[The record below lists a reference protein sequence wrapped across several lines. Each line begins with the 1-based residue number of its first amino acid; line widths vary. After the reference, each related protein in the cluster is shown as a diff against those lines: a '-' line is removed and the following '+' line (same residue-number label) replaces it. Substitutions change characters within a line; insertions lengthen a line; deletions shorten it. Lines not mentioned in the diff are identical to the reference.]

1 MVRYCILY
9 TLVYQI
15 DVDKRPLRLYSLS
28 MSLKPIDGQTSFY
41 HTSYLCGELF
51 GPANRYRLFREKI
64 WPKLLALGPKLSSLY
79 CEDNGRPATDPV
91 MLAGVTLL
99 QFMEKVADRGAS
111 EHVVYHLG
119 WKYALDLELTEEG
132 FHPTVLVYFRDR
144 LEENKAERM
153 IFDGVVELLIEL
165 GLVKRKGKQRLDS
178 THILAY
184 VKEMSRL
191 ECAVETMRLALEA
204 LEKEV
209 RGAERA
215 EFWGRL
221 WALYVQSE
229 VDWRLSKTERDSRY
243 RQCGQDMRELLEW
256 IDRNDPKLSELEG
269 VKLLRR
275 VFEEQFE
282 VVEGKLQPT
291 AKRPSRAVQNPH
303 DPDAH
308 YADKGKKQW
317 VGYKV
322 HVVESVDPN
331 EPAKVKGEPTD
342 NFITEILTTEAA
354 QDEMAGLAEALNR
367 QQNHHEIKPE
377 ALYADGGYVTEKTL
391 TEAEQG
397 GMELLGPTRPDP
409 HPGPYNADAF
419 SVDIEKQQAIC
430 PQGNVSTQWSRIRD
444 AYMSTEYYRI
454 EWGNQCDCCPV
465 QKQCTRSKSGRR
477 ILVVG
482 LRHDLVQK
490 RREEMREAEFSKT
503 LHPRN
508 GIEGTHS
515 ELVRGHGL
523 RRTKYRGQ
531 ARVSLSHYLMG
542 AACNVKRYLNLLAF
556 QMRTAALSP
565 A

>member
-1 MVRYCILY
+1 
-9 TLVYQI
+9 
-15 DVDKRPLRLYSLS
+15 
-28 MSLKPIDGQTSFY
+28 MSVKPTDGQRSFY
-41 HTSYLCGELF
+41 HTSYLAGELF
-51 GPANRYRLFREKI
+51 NPADRYRLFRERI
-64 WPKLLALGPKLSSLY
+64 LPKLLKLRAQLDSLY
-79 CEDNGRPATDPV
+79 CEENGRPATDPV

-99 QFMEKVADRGAS
+99 QFMEKLPDRAAS
-111 EHVVYHLG
+111 EHAVYHLG
-119 WKYALDLELTEEG
+119 WKYALDLELADRG

-144 LEENKAERM
+144 LEENKAERV
-153 IFDGVVELLIEL
+153 IFDCVLELLVEL
-165 GLVKRKGKQRLDS
+165 GLVKKKGKQRLDS
-178 THILAY
+178 THILGY

-191 ECAVETMRLALEA
+191 ECAVETVRLALEA
-204 LEKEV
+204 LAEEV
-209 RGAERA
+209 FSAERPK
-215 EFWGRL
+215 FWGRL

-229 VDWRLSKTERDSRY
+229 LNWRLSKAKRKNRY
-243 RQCGQDMRELLEW
+243 RQCGQDMKELLEW
-256 IDRNDPKLSELEG
+256 IDTNQPKLSELEA

-275 VFEEQFE
+275 VFCEQFE

-291 AKRPSRAVQNPH
+291 AKRPPRSVQNPH

-308 YADKGKKQW
+308 FADKGKKQW

-322 HVVESVDPN
+322 HVVESVDPE
-331 EPAKVKGEPTD
+331 EPAKKKGEPTES
-342 NFITEILTTEAA
+342 FITEILTTEAA
-354 QDEMAGLAEALNR
+354 QDEMAGLAEALKR
-367 QQNHHEIKPE
+367 QHNQHEIKPE
-377 ALYADGGYVTEKTL
+377 VLYADGGYVTEKTL

-444 AYMSTEYYRI
+444 AYMGTEYYRI
-454 EWGNQCDCCPV
+454 EWGNQCDSCPV

-482 LRHDLVQK
+482 LRHDLVEK
-490 RREEMREAEFSKT
+490 RRKEMREAEFSKNM
-503 LHPRN
+503 HPRN

-515 ELVRGHGL
+515 ELVRGHGM
-523 RRTKYRGQ
+523 RRTKYRGLS
-531 ARVSLSHYLMG
+531 RVGLSHYFMG

-556 QMRTAALSP
+556 QLRTAALSP